1 MNTQIKRTWI
11 QSSIR
16 WIVILIGAVFLAFC
30 FIIAFLNIKDSMFS
44 EKAYLSKAQ
53 AYEQDYFLLAR
64 GSIDHSKICNAA
76 LDALKYYKKAN
87 HQEKTKLFEYIVVDD
102 KCL

>member
-1 MNTQIKRTWI
+1 MNTQIKRTWF

-16 WIVILIGAVFLAFC
+16 WIAIFIGAIFLAFC
-30 FIIAFLNIKDSMFS
+30 FIIAFLYCKESMFS

-87 HQEKTKLFEYIVVDD
+87 HQEKTKLFEYIVIDD